1 VWGHLPEEAVSNY
14 TPKDYSMKPLKT
26 ILATLATL
34 GTGIALASSPP
45 PGDGTTKRS
54 CWVTAVEPKPLS
66 ENVLRGLAWLI
77 GHQHDSGG
85 WAQGEESRTMGGRLS
100 GKPNVGDSSSATLAL
115 IRSGSTPSDG
125 PYADAIFK
133 GLGYIMTKIEASDAD
148 SISITD
154 VNGTRLQAKLG
165 PNIDTFLASL
175 ALTEAVG
182 HMPDQESENRLAA
195 ALNKVLHKIQK
206 NQKTNGLWGGGGWA
220 PALADAMAAKG
231 LNRARQMGMDVNLE
245 ALAMVQSN
253 AVSEVAAGRAVGGA
267 GAAGVALY
275 AGAKNL
281 GVLQDSVNSNR
292 ERRAEVVQLAE
303 SAPTVEQRDQAKK
316 ELDRFDA
323 AEVAFEAAQQ
333 VVIARLDDPKFVAG
347 FGSNGGEE
355 FLSHMNIGESLVVK
369 GGDDWNK
376 WDEKMTK
383 NLNRIQNGD
392 GTWTGHHCIT
402 GRTFCTATALMVLMV
417 DRTPVPPEALASARK
432 VDP

>member
-1 VWGHLPEEAVSNY
+1 
-14 TPKDYSMKPLKT
+14 MKRQQRHKT
-26 ILATLATL
+26 ILALSATL
-34 GTGIALASSPP
+34 VTGFALAASPP
-45 PGDGTTKRS
+45 PEKATPGMPAGDGTTKRS

-66 ENVLRGLAWLI
+66 ENVRRGLAWLV
-77 GHQHDSGG
+77 GHQHDNGG
-85 WAQGEESRTMGGRLS
+85 WAQGEESRTMGGGLS

-125 PYADAIFK
+125 PFADAIFK
-133 GLGYIMTKIEASDAD
+133 GLGYIMAKIEASDAD

-206 NQKTNGLWGGGGWA
+206 NQQTNGLWGGGGWA

-231 LNRARQMGMDVNLE
+231 LNRALQAGMDVEIE

-253 AVSEVAAGRAVGGA
+253 AVSEVAAGRVVGGA

-292 ERRAEVVQLAE
+292 ERRAEVVRLAE
-303 SAPTVEQRDQAKK
+303 SAPTDDRRDQARQ

-323 AEVAFEAAQQ
+323 AEVAFEAAQK
-333 VVIARLDDPKFVAG
+333 VVIARLDDPQFVAG

-369 GGDDWNK
+369 GGNDWKK
-376 WDEKMTK
+376 WDAKMTS

-432 VDP
+432 VNP

>member
-1 VWGHLPEEAVSNY
+1 MQRH
-14 TPKDYSMKPLKT
+14 KT
-26 ILATLATL
+26 IHATLAILATLAT
-34 GTGIALASSPP
+34 GIALAASPP
-45 PGDGTTKRS
+45 PEKVMQDKPAGDGTSKRS

-66 ENVLRGLAWLI
+66 DNVRRGLTWLV
-77 GHQHDSGG
+77 GHQHDNGG
-85 WAQGEESRTMGGRLS
+85 WAQGEESRTMGGGLS
-100 GKPNVGDSSSATLAL
+100 SKPDVGDTSSATLAL

-125 PYADAIFK
+125 PYAGAIFK
-133 GLGYIMTKIEASDAD
+133 GLGFIMTKVEASDTD

-154 VNGTRLQAKLG
+154 VNGTRLQGKLG

-175 ALTEAVG
+175 VLTEAAG

-195 ALNKVLHKIQK
+195 ALNKVLHKIQE
-206 NQKTNGLWGGGGWA
+206 NQQTDGLWGGGGWA
-220 PALADAMAAKG
+220 PALANAMAAKG
-231 LNRARQMGMDVNLE
+231 LNRARQMGMDVRVE

-253 AVSEVAAGRAVGGA
+253 AVGEVNAGRVVGGA

-292 ERRAEVVQLAE
+292 ERRAEVVKLAE
-303 SAPTVEQRDQAKK
+303 SAPTEEQRDQAKK
-316 ELDRFDA
+316 ELDRFLA
-323 AEVAFEAAQQ
+323 AEVAFEVAQKA
-333 VVIARLDDPKFVAG
+333 VITRLDDPQFVAG

-369 GGDDWNK
+369 GGEDWEK
-376 WDEKMTK
+376 WDANMTR

-432 VDP
+432 VDSR

>member
-1 VWGHLPEEAVSNY
+1 MRPY
-14 TPKDYSMKPLKT
+14 KT

-34 GTGIALASSPP
+34 GTGIALAASPP
-45 PGDGTTKRS
+45 AGDGTSKRS
-54 CWVTAVEPKPLS
+54 CWVTAVDPKPLS
-66 ENVLRGLAWLI
+66 ENVRRGLTWLV
-77 GHQHDSGG
+77 GHQHDNGG
-85 WAQGEESRTMGGRLS
+85 WAQGEESRTMGGNLS

-154 VNGTRLQAKLG
+154 VNRTRLQAKLG

-206 NQKTNGLWGGGGWA
+206 NQQPNGLWGGGGWA

-253 AVSEVAAGRAVGGA
+253 AISEVAAGRVVGGA

-292 ERRAEVVQLAE
+292 GRRAKVVRLAE
-303 SAPTVEQRDQAKK
+303 SAPTVDQRDRAKK

-323 AEVAFEAAQQ
+323 AEVAFEAAQK
-333 VVIARLDDPKFVAG
+333 VVIARLDDPQFVAG

-369 GGDDWNK
+369 GGDDWKK

-402 GRTFCTATALMVLMV
+402 GRTFCTAAALMVLMV

>member
-1 VWGHLPEEAVSNY
+1 MTRQQPHTTLLALS
-14 TPKDYSMKPLKT
+14 
-26 ILATLATL
+26 ATLA
-34 GTGIALASSPP
+34 TGIALAASGPP
-45 PGDGTTKRS
+45 EKATPGMPAGDGTTRRS

-66 ENVLRGLAWLI
+66 ENVRRGLTWLFE
-77 GHQHDSGG
+77 HQHDNGG
-85 WAQGEESRTMGGRLS
+85 WAQGEESRTMGGGLS
-100 GKPNVGDSSSATLAL
+100 GTPNVGDTSSATLAL
-115 IRSGSTPSDG
+115 IRSGSTPSEG
-125 PYADAIFK
+125 PYAGAIFK
-133 GLGYIMTKIEASDAD
+133 GLGFIMTKVEASDTD

-154 VNGTRLQAKLG
+154 VNRTRLQAKLG

-175 ALTEAVG
+175 VLTEAAG
-182 HMPDQESENRLAA
+182 HMPGQESENRLAA
-195 ALNKVLHKIQK
+195 ALNKVLHKIQE
-206 NQKTNGLWGGGGWA
+206 NQQSDGMWGGGGWA
-220 PALADAMAAKG
+220 PALANAMAAKG
-231 LNRARQMGMDVNLE
+231 LNRALQAGMDVRLE

-253 AVSEVAAGRAVGGA
+253 VLAEVNAGRAVGGA

-292 ERRAEVVQLAE
+292 ERRAEVVRLAG
-303 SAPTVEQRDQAKK
+303 SAPTLEQRDRAKK

-323 AEVAFEAAQQ
+323 AEVAFEVAQK
-333 VVIARLDDPKFVAG
+333 VVIARLNDPQFVAG

-369 GGDDWNK
+369 GGEVWKK
-376 WDEKMTK
+376 WDAKMTR

-417 DRTPVPPEALASARK
+417 DRTPVPPEALSDRK
-432 VDP
+432 EK

>member
-1 VWGHLPEEAVSNY
+1 
-14 TPKDYSMKPLKT
+14 
-26 ILATLATL
+26 
-34 GTGIALASSPP
+34 
-45 PGDGTTKRS
+45 
-54 CWVTAVEPKPLS
+54 
-66 ENVLRGLAWLI
+66 
-77 GHQHDSGG
+77 
-85 WAQGEESRTMGGRLS
+85 MGGGLS

-125 PYADAIFK
+125 PYAGAIFK
-133 GLGYIMTKIEASDAD
+133 GLGYIMTKIEASDTL

-175 ALTEAVG
+175 VLTEAVG
-182 HMPDQESENRLAA
+182 HMPDQDSENRLAA
-195 ALNKVLHKIQK
+195 ALNKVLHKIQE
-206 NQKTNGLWGGGGWA
+206 NQQTNGLWGGGGWA

-231 LNRARQMGMDVNLE
+231 LNRARQAGMDVNIE
-245 ALAMVQSN
+245 ALALVQSN
-253 AVSEVAAGRAVGGA
+253 AIGEVTAGRAVGGA

-292 ERRAEVVQLAE
+292 ERRAEVVRLAE
-303 SAPTVEQRDQAKK
+303 SAPTDEQRDQARQ

-323 AEVAFEAAQQ
+323 AEVAFEAAQK
-333 VVIARLDDPKFVAG
+333 VVIARLDDPQFVAG

-369 GGDDWNK
+369 GGDDWRK
-376 WDEKMTK
+376 WDAKMTK

-417 DRTPVPPEALASARK
+417 DRTPVPPEALSDR
-432 VDP
+432 PEQ

>member
-1 VWGHLPEEAVSNY
+1 MRPY
-14 TPKDYSMKPLKT
+14 KT

-34 GTGIALASSPP
+34 GTGIALAASPP
-45 PGDGTTKRS
+45 AGDGTSKRS
-54 CWVTAVEPKPLS
+54 CWVTAVDPKPLS
-66 ENVLRGLAWLI
+66 ENVRRGLTWLV
-77 GHQHDSGG
+77 GHQHDNGG
-85 WAQGEESRTMGGRLS
+85 WAQGEESRTMGGNLS

-154 VNGTRLQAKLG
+154 VNRTRLQAKLG

-206 NQKTNGLWGGGGWA
+206 NQQPNGLWGGGGWA

-253 AVSEVAAGRAVGGA
+253 AISEVAAGRVVGGA

-292 ERRAEVVQLAE
+292 GRRAKVVRLAG
-303 SAPTVEQRDQAKK
+303 SAPTVDQRDRAKK

-323 AEVAFEAAQQ
+323 AEVAFEAAQK
-333 VVIARLDDPKFVAG
+333 VVIARLDDPQFVAG

-369 GGDDWNK
+369 GGDDWKK

-402 GRTFCTATALMVLMV
+402 GRTFCTAAALMVLMV

>member
-1 VWGHLPEEAVSNY
+1 
-14 TPKDYSMKPLKT
+14 MKRHTT
-26 ILATLATL
+26 ILAISATL
-34 GTGIALASSPP
+34 STGIALAASGPP
-45 PGDGTTKRS
+45 EKDMPGMPAGDGTTRRS

-66 ENVLRGLAWLI
+66 ENVRRGLAWLVE
-77 GHQHDSGG
+77 HQHDNGG
-85 WAQGEESRTMGGRLS
+85 WTQGEESRTMGGGLS
-100 GKPNVGDSSSATLAL
+100 GKSNVGDTSSATLAL

-125 PYADAIFK
+125 PHAGAIFK
-133 GLGYIMTKIEASDAD
+133 GLGFILTKVEASDTD
-148 SISITD
+148 SISVTD
-154 VNGTRLQAKLG
+154 VNGTRLQSKLG

-175 ALTEAVG
+175 VLTEAVG

-206 NQKTNGLWGGGGWA
+206 NQQSDGLWGGGGWA
-220 PALADAMAAKG
+220 PALANAMAAKG
-231 LNRARQMGMDVNLE
+231 LNRAMQAGMDVRIE
-245 ALAMVQSN
+245 ALALVQGN
-253 AVSEVAAGRAVGGA
+253 VLAEVNAGRAVGGA

-292 ERRAEVVQLAE
+292 ERRAEVVRLAE
-303 SAPTVEQRDQAKK
+303 SAPSLEQRDRAKK

-323 AEVAFEAAQQ
+323 AEVAFETAQKI
-333 VVIARLDDPKFVAG
+333 VIDRLNDPQFVAG

-369 GGDDWNK
+369 GGEVWEK
-376 WDEKMTK
+376 WDAKMTR

-417 DRTPVPPEALASARK
+417 DRTPVPPEALASAVK
-432 VDP
+432 VDPR